1 MTMTATTT
9 PTHPWLIYFKE
20 RCPLGSYVL
29 LSVGIGLGP
38 QVLSG
43 ASVSLGS
50 ALWSALL
57 MFCFF
62 VVLRMMDEVKD
73 YKKDQ
78 IAHPDRPLPRGL
90 ISYDAAKRAVQIGLA
105 VMGVFCALTFA
116 LWGLTPAVLYGV
128 TILYL
133 YLMYREFYCGPQLER
148 YPLVYAGSH
157 QAILFLLCATAAACA
172 GTPAGPGSWTQWKMP
187 EAGLL
192 MAGLQIFPAF
202 FAYEIGRK
210 MNPDAHPNLGYY
222 RQTYGLFGCRLILSG
237 LLLLGA
243 LGLYWGVITTSF
255 ISEAGLYSWFGL
267 GTLGIALSFV
277 ATWFAGDRGY
287 KWIGHATTINLMLAV
302 YAPILAFY
310 GFS

>member
-1 MTMTATTT
+1 MTLPNKTLK
-9 PTHPWLIYFKE
+9 PRPWFIYFKE
-20 RCPLGSYVL
+20 RCPLGSYTL
-29 LSVGIGLGP
+29 LSIGIGLGP

-43 ASVSLGS
+43 TSVSLGS
-50 ALWSALL
+50 ALWAALL

-90 ISYDAAKRAVQIGLA
+90 VTYDAAKGAINLGLA
-105 VMGVFCALTFA
+105 VMSLFCALTYA
-116 LWGLTPAVLYGV
+116 LWGLTPGLLYGM

-133 YLMYREFYCGPQLER
+133 YLMYREFYCGPRLEK

-172 GTPAGPGSWTQWKMP
+172 GTPAGQSSWTLWKVP
-187 EAGLL
+187 EAGLF
-192 MAGLQIFPAF
+192 MAGFQIFPAF

-210 MNPDAHPNLGYY
+210 MNPEAHPILGYY
-222 RQTYGLFGCRLILSG
+222 RQIYGLFGCRLILSA
-237 LLLLGA
+237 LVLLGA
-243 LGLYWGVITTSF
+243 LGLFWGVTSASF
-255 ISEAGLYSWFGL
+255 ISEAGLYVWFGL
-267 GTLGIALSFV
+267 GILGLASCFL
-277 ATWFAGDRGY
+277 ATWFAGDSRY
-287 KWIGHATTINLMLAV
+287 KWIGHATTINLLFAV

-310 GFS
+310 AFS